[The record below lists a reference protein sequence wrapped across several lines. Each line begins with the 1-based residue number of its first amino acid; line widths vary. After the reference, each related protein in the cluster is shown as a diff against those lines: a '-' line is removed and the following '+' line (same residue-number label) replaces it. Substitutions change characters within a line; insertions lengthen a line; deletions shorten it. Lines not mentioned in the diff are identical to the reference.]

1 MALDSALHFL
11 DDLKDKYMHEVEK
24 AIEDWDYQDFSPDK
38 RTPLL
43 ENEVS
48 NDVDDD
54 LRPEQNAIYQIK
66 GTPNWAGL
74 SRDDALNDQGYGAA
88 MGVDDSL
95 PFETRVVMMATPNG
109 GVQGIPDTD
118 AIQRFLQQAPSMNP
132 VAVTAAMH
140 QRLEQSVWQIR
151 SKTLVLM
158 EFVLESHD
166 GLLTKYLPAFVGHPT
181 LIQLL
186 DKLRT
191 QDHNQIVREN
201 ARKVLSL
208 IRSSGAN
215 PMLVAREHV
224 EAKAHVRHTPHEKT
238 KKVEKKP
245 HLAVKTTPAPAPK
258 GVKQQHH
265 YHATSPK
272 VAAAALASWRR
283 RSQMDLNKPNS
294 PRSDAPN
301 LMPFQQPPKSVT
313 MTKGALFRSN
323 DDSNMKAAAPP
334 APSSPSS
341 KAPVVDSSRYNMP
354 SRTRLPL
361 LRFYAAF
368 PSPTDASRDD
378 GASLGRME
386 PIPESGLA
394 PHTGT
399 ALVETDDAEAAK
411 KARKRVLWLKL
422 NFTVKAA
429 GLQTLKRQKYQHLQE
444 ESLLRARGLLQNW
457 DNGFVLLTEDL
468 YRRAAGERDAQ
479 ELMNY
484 TPEALALRFSL
495 RNDPN
500 VLEAVRRLWH
510 VELPRTAMGCID
522 QRGYAN
528 IFRRIAKSLDAK
540 TFRKRRLDR
549 LLDDDWKRDSKGEPE
564 MSFANFFDSIFE
576 LADLWC
582 DTIDASDYV
591 AFLERLCDRIS
602 HTRNGKRVL
611 KPMKKVTS
619 YDADSDDDE
628 SSEPTSENDGS
639 SSGDDVDRRAAR
651 RAAVHEAPGKLLIA
665 KAIAPATSGNRQN
678 KLATHVRPAV
688 ARAKAVVPSRTAVP
702 GKRGP
707 LVVVASTTTPVK
719 VAPDSDPA
727 AQRRGSVITTLEFND
742 DGSIRQP
749 LGHRDSHSLGSITEV
764 TVSIPN
770 VSHALDDD
778 PHTGGNPERHRLSL
792 AAAAAAALAGNRD
805 RERQRSAGATQGLR
819 AERAAA
825 VSTAIASGADDPK
838 GPVRSGGVAGN
849 NHGMAPAILK
859 AAASREQDDLH
870 ESPLELGLPNEND
883 HEQAGFAFT
892 PVDDAG
898 TRRQNTRGRLRDA
911 AGAPGGMVRIKTQ
924 QLLSFDEVEAAAS
937 AAASAALPKGFAA
950 LPLQSK
956 AREAP
961 EETRANAGADVIASF
976 PRVEGLPP
984 QIREAREAP
993 PIAAAVAVEGSS
1005 LHPTAQHQADMPERN
1020 QQELGSRLVPNTAEE
1035 LSSDDDDTS
1044 DPMRI
1049 QSLHRSAGNKAPSRV
1064 PGRRATTSGATTAS
1078 SQAHVVSAEAIATP
1092 WFTSEDAI
1100 QDEVQTIAAHSH
1112 SLSSRRSVVETEDT
1126 VTSQR
1131 RPRRQKIKLYSRLED
1146 NEVGD
1151 AMATVINVPP
1161 PKPSD
1166 APERTHRLL
1175 SVSGLGGTSGS
1186 TNTEQLRRLTR
1197 QSLALQGRGSVSTPV
1212 LATITQLDL
1221 DHSLQQAPAAVA
1233 LSQSSESPEMPPSR
1247 PSTINV
1253 VIPLPVLE
1261 GTRRATTCAA
1271 FEPMELR
1278 GETSITTTKVSA
1290 TSPLWLQPRSSVA
1303 LSPPKER
1310 RCTCVRDDT
1319 AGAERVRGE
1328 HCSPLVKLDKSMIGP
1343 PKPTARVDGSDD
1355 PSICATCRGTTG
1367 RVAGVAESEAAT
1379 TPQVAKQHLVLQ
1391 PTPEQSEIEDT
1402 PPMRRSEWMRRRDI
1416 YTRGKRT

>member
-88 MGVDDSL
+88 MGVDGSL

-334 APSSPSS
+334 AP
-341 KAPVVDSSRYNMP
+341 AG
-354 SRTRLPL
+354 LPL

-378 GASLGRME
+378 GASSGRME

-394 PHTGT
+394 LHTGT

-688 ARAKAVVPSRTAVP
+688 ARAKAVVSSRTAVP

-707 LVVVASTTTPVK
+707 LVVAAPTTTPVK
-719 VAPDSDPA
+719 VAPDSDPG
-727 AQRRGSVITTLEFND
+727 AQRRASVITTLEFND

-749 LGHRDSHSLGSITEV
+749 LGRRDSHSLGSITEV

-805 RERQRSAGATQGLR
+805 RECQRSAGSTQGLR

-825 VSTAIASGADDPK
+825 ASTAIASGTDDPK
-838 GPVRSGGVAGN
+838 GPVRSSGVAGN
-849 NHGMAPAILK
+849 THGMAPAILK
-859 AAASREQDDLH
+859 ALAASREQ
-870 ESPLELGLPNEND
+870 
-883 HEQAGFAFT
+883 
-892 PVDDAG
+892 VD
-898 TRRQNTRGRLRDA
+898 
-911 AGAPGGMVRIKTQ
+911 Q
-924 QLLSFDEVEAAAS
+924 QISAS
-937 AAASAALPKGFAA
+937 
-950 LPLQSK
+950 
-956 AREAP
+956 
-961 EETRANAGADVIASF
+961 GADVIASF

-984 QIREAREAP
+984 QIREAP

-1049 QSLHRSAGNKAPSRV
+1049 QSLHRSAGSKAPSRV

-1078 SQAHVVSAEAIATP
+1078 SQARVLSAEAIATP

-1151 AMATVINVPP
+1151 TMATVINVPP

-1343 PKPTARVDGSDD
+1343 PKPTARVDGGDD